1 MWIGGQG
8 LSIGCHEELTDTD
21 NMEGVCPAAVEF
33 INMMTETGSLPTAA
47 EILRYVES
55 TGPTWATLV
64 ARRQGPGSPA
74 RRPAGLP
81 GSPRGASV
89 HAPGASLSRR

>member
-1 MWIGGQG
+1 M
-8 LSIGCHEELTDTD
+8 DTD
-21 NMEGVCPAAVEF
+21 NMEGVCPATVEF
-33 INMMTETGSLPTAA
+33 INMMTETGSLPAAA

-64 ARRQGPGSPA
+64 ARRQGPG
-74 RRPAGLP
+74 RRPAGRAGLP

-89 HAPGASLSRR
+89 RALGASLSRR